1 MKRIIQTL
9 VLSLVT
15 GLMVVPAAAKKKDNV
30 NKLNHKT
37 QTEQLLDS
45 IVPAMNFKIV
55 FPNTQK
61 TETSFEYADFF
72 GPKPSG
78 IYKTEMK
85 YVQVNPGYL
94 ATENGIFATDY
105 QVKRCEKVNGNWI
118 VSLDFTKTAHKVEA
132 YYTYV
137 ISAKT
142 GKTEVWFENERYT
155 KPTRMFKG
163 EYAVTVASDQK

>member
-15 GLMVVPAAAKKKDNV
+15 GLMVLPAAAKKKEKI
-30 NKLNHKT
+30 NKLSHKI
-37 QTEQLLDS
+37 QMEQLLDS
-45 IVPAMNFKIV
+45 IVPSMNFKIV

-61 TETSFEYADFF
+61 PETTYGYVPSH
-72 GPKPSG
+72 GIKPTG
-78 IYKTEMK
+78 IRKSDMK
-85 YVQVNPGYL
+85 YVVVNPGYL
-94 ATENGIFATDY
+94 ATEQGIFTTDY
-105 QVKRCEKVNGNWI
+105 EVKKCEKVNDKWI
-118 VSLDFTKTAHKVEA
+118 VSLDFKKSAHKVET

-142 GKTEVWFENERYT
+142 GKTEIWFENERYT

-163 EYAVTVASDQK
+163 EYAVTVASDQQ